1 MQHVV
6 VIPRN
11 GCFTNYFTMTTNV
24 AGVDTGIMATVTSV
38 PPKSKKK
45 LFNNTP
51 GLSCKKIYSGLPLS
65 R

>member
-38 PPKSKKK
+38 PPKSKK
-45 LFNNTP
+45 
-51 GLSCKKIYSGLPLS
+51 IV
-65 R
+65 